1 MAGSL
6 YAMPIILLNMG
17 GEMTYILQQRL
28 FAQSVEDEKARKV
41 LQDVV
46 KAMYSP
52 QFLSELFKP
61 QEMYTAA
68 STKQIFEKLAHSSI
82 MRLNKS
88 SMDKLFDLMSMGF
101 KKQLITC
108 NSPQMLLHVTLTH
121 LESIKAIVQD
131 PVMVDSIQNCEDKC
145 IALYGNLSS
154 GQWLLLRQ
162 SLLRFVQGKKIKVSL
177 FLQQGLQ
184 TVDGSLVVDLSGKLP
199 YGTEVPGKI
208 RIFEGNTMVK
218 SISFDSPA
226 ALMGC
231 VENDEIFDVNS
242 SQGKNVYMKDKD
254 GAPVAETKDAGDR
267 QSPAAVFT
275 QAMRVLQGA
284 LRLSGRTG
292 SRRNDIEVTSPS
304 RPAPEISV
312 SAKAELN
319 MLADLL
325 GIGGSKDSDEKPFK
339 FNLFPDDGYSSS
351 EGKGVETGV
360 LNFDIDGTAGAKSV
374 QRYMEDLDLKDDPKG
389 SKLDDDDLLAL
400 MDSQK

>member
-1 MAGSL
+1 
-6 YAMPIILLNMG
+6 
-17 GEMTYILQQRL
+17 
-28 FAQSVEDEKARKV
+28 
-41 LQDVV
+41 
-46 KAMYSP
+46 
-52 QFLSELFKP
+52 
-61 QEMYTAA
+61 
-68 STKQIFEKLAHSSI
+68 
-82 MRLNKS
+82 
-88 SMDKLFDLMSMGF
+88 MSMGF

-145 IALYGNLSS
+145 ISLYGNLSS

-199 YGTEVPGKI
+199 FGTEVPGKI
-208 RIFEGNTMVK
+208 RIFEGNTMIK

-231 VENDEIFDVNS
+231 VENEEIFDVDS

-254 GAPVAETKDAGDR
+254 GAPVAEAKDADR
-267 QSPAAVFT
+267 RPLAPVFT

-284 LRLSGRTG
+284 VRSSGKTG
-292 SRRNDIEVTSPS
+292 PRRHDVEVSSPS

-319 MLADLL
+319 MLAELL
-325 GIGGSKDSDEKPFK
+325 GISGAKDSDEKPFK

-360 LNFDIDGTAGAKSV
+360 LNFDIDGSAGAKSV